1 MTQEEIT
8 QIIGDETLQKIIQD
22 YPQSANCNSTVGF
35 NIFTLISDKYRHEN
49 FHSDIIKAFLDP
61 HENHNEGNLFL
72 RKFIEML
79 NKKCTSVSPIP
90 LDAYEQATVERERHH
105 IDILIK
111 SKNSDRCIIENKL
124 NGAQDMD
131 RQLSRYYNEMKGQ
144 RYKVDAI
151 VYLTRTEIE
160 QPDPQSYEEID
171 KEDQNKILL
180 IPAPTLIKKWINP
193 CIHKTN
199 NLEYISILRQYS
211 RLLQSLFPTS
221 KTHTAMFELYD
232 SLDKNIKKLIKIKLL
247 SQMLNDLPI
256 AMAEILTKQL
266 NEKYDVKKEDYIEQ
280 IGRIWVKDPDHSVIK
295 LKKDFCIYVI
305 CHADIDKAY
314 ELNVVNWEMD
324 ITSMNDLNIDT
335 DSDHLRG
342 KGRYFKNYPW
352 NSQETLLK
360 DIATILAKLI
370 SFIQKQ
376 SSTDKAQC

>member
-79 NKKCTSVSPIP
+79 NKKCTSVSPIQ

-232 SLDKNIKKLIKIKLL
+232 YLDKNIIH
-247 SQMLNDLPI
+247 
-256 AMAEILTKQL
+256 LT
-266 NEKYDVKKEDYIEQ
+266 EK
-280 IGRIWVKDPDHSVIK
+280 
-295 LKKDFCIYVI
+295 
-305 CHADIDKAY
+305 
-314 ELNVVNWEMD
+314 
-324 ITSMNDLNIDT
+324 
-335 DSDHLRG
+335 
-342 KGRYFKNYPW
+342 
-352 NSQETLLK
+352 
-360 DIATILAKLI
+360 
-370 SFIQKQ
+370 
-376 SSTDKAQC
+376 